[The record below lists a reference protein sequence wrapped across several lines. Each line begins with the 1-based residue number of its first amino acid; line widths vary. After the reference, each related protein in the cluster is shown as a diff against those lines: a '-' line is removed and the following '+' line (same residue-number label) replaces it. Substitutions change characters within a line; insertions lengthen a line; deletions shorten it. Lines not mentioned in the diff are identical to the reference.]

1 MRETGTC
8 NVLARMHALA
18 SDVLVLNFFLLNV
31 VLRLDGRSVDD
42 GKGDTDRD
50 SEINVFLQSF
60 CTRLRLM
67 LVFYR

>member
-8 NVLARMHALA
+8 NVLARMHEWT
-18 SDVLVLNFFLLNV
+18 SDVLGLNFFLLNV